1 MCAYFERAGFFAL
14 VTILIF
20 MCAYGPA
27 YRANAAAREGRVTGK
42 AAIITPEAGIASGDM
57 EETGP
62 VSPDSETAP
71 SESGE
76 SESWFKSV
84 FYREFWTI
92 AVFFVI
98 SAGAVAISV
107 PWK

>member
-1 MCAYFERAGFFAL
+1 
-14 VTILIF
+14 
-20 MCAYGPA
+20 
-27 YRANAAAREGRVTGK
+27 
-42 AAIITPEAGIASGDM
+42 M
-57 EETGP
+57 EEADP
-62 VSPDSETAP
+62 VPPDSETAP

-98 SAGAVAISV
+98 SVGAVAISV